1 MGIESAALFRLNE
14 PLSPAIMAHLYDC
27 AYDFASLAF
36 EIKNPTLLLFGENDE
51 RNALIVRIVLQCEEC
66 RELEP
71 SLQNFCNS
79 LTKAGIRSCHQ
90 IEADEIAVKIELKD
104 SAL

>member
-27 AYDFASLAF
+27 AYNFASLAF
-36 EIKNPTLLLFGENDE
+36 AAKNPTLLLFGENDE

-71 SLQNFCNS
+71 SLQNFCDS
-79 LTKAGIRSCHQ
+79 LTEAGIRNCHQ